1 MNDFSETN
9 YRYQPGGSLPV
20 DATTYVRRQAD
31 TELYEAL
38 KAGEFCYVL
47 NCRQMGKSSLRVQV
61 MQQLQQEGF
70 ACAAIDLSAIGT
82 TGVTPEQW
90 YLGMINRI
98 VRPLRLQRQFNI
110 NEWWTEH
117 GLLSE
122 VQRFAMFI
130 EEVLLELVPQ
140 NIAIFIDE
148 IDSVLSLPFSLD
160 DFFALIRECYNR
172 RTDNAA
178 YQRLTFTLLG
188 VTTPADLM
196 RDRQRTPFNIG
207 RSINLSGF
215 KLAEAEPLARG
226 LAAKSEQLQ
235 KLMQAVLDWTGGQP
249 FMTQRLCN
257 LVALADS
264 VPEVGQEAVW
274 VGELVQNKII
284 DNWESQDEQQ
294 HLRTIR
300 DRMLRSGQKA
310 GRLLGL
316 YQQILQQGEVAG
328 DDGADQVDLRLTSLV
343 VRQDDKL
350 RVYNPIYRAV
360 FNQVWLDQALAE
372 LRPYGVAIA
381 DWLGS
386 GEVDESRL
394 LRGQALQDARAWA
407 EGKSLGDDDRRF
419 LDASQELEKRDI
431 QRQLDVEA
439 EAKDVLAKANEKANR
454 LLQIGSW
461 GLGLMIAL
469 TIGTAFYTD
478 KKVKDFIAT
487 EKIQRIKVYA
497 AGAEADNLNGKAL
510 FGLIKGIEAGR
521 NLKEDLSDINKTEIN
536 KELPIIT
543 QQVIAALAITY
554 VIFEHNIFE
563 SGQLNSLSVDFSS
576 DGKTIASAGNDGTIN
591 LWSLYDQ
598 QEKKIKSKQGKLFSI
613 KFSPDGKTIASAG
626 NDGTIKLWDLNGDLQ
641 SQIKSHQDF
650 IYSIKF
656 STDGKTIISGGSDGV
671 INLWNRNSSK
681 ATTIKSRQQYV
692 NSLAISPDGK
702 TIISGGSDGT
712 INWWDFSGTLIRT
725 IKSGQPTINDITF
738 SPDGTT
744 IASGGSDGTI
754 NLWNPLGTIVET
766 IKSGQPIINSINFA
780 FDGKTIISGGS
791 DGTIKLWDTGG
802 TLIEDLN
809 SGQSVV
815 NSIAV
820 SPDGKTIASSGNDTN
835 IKLWKL
841 DNISYPLINSDQGN
855 VNAVDFSP
863 DGKTIASGGDDGNI
877 KTWYRNGEMIQTINS
892 NQRVVRSVKFSP
904 DGKIIASGGFDGNLN
919 LWDLSGNL
927 IETIESGQR
936 IIRNI
941 KFSPDGKTIASGS
954 SDGTV
959 KIWSLNGKLIN
970 VIKSDQNAVK
980 NFDFSPDGT
989 IIVSTG
995 ADGNLKLWD
1004 LSGTSI
1010 GTIETG
1016 QNIVRDIDFSPN
1028 GKIIASGG
1036 SDGTIKLWSHNG
1048 KLEKTIHSGHI
1059 NVSGVSFSPDKET
1072 IASSG
1077 HDGTVKLWKLDGTPI
1092 LKIKIDKYL
1101 TSSVKFSSDG
1111 KSFVVGASDGSIK
1124 ILAWNLDELLPVA
1137 CRWAGNYLLIIKEND
1152 RLCNTYK

>member
-1 MNDFSETN
+1 MNDFSGTN

-31 TELYEAL
+31 TDLYEAL

-61 MQQLQQEGF
+61 MQRLQEEGF
-70 ACAAIDLSAIGT
+70 ACVAIDLSAIGA
-82 TGVTPEQW
+82 TGVTQEQW

-172 RTDNAA
+172 RSDNAA

-215 KLAEAEPLARG
+215 KLAEVEPLIQG
-226 LAAKSEQLQ
+226 LVAKSGQPQ
-235 KLMQAVLDWTGGQP
+235 SLMQAVLDWTGGQP

-257 LVALADS
+257 LVALAES
-264 VPEVGQEAVW
+264 APAVGQEAVW
-274 VGELVQNKII
+274 VGELVESKII

-300 DRMLRSGQKA
+300 DRILRSGQKA

-316 YQQILQQGEVAG
+316 YQQILQRGEVVG

-360 FNQVWLDQALAE
+360 FNQEWLDRALAE

-386 GEVDESRL
+386 GEMDESRL
-394 LRGQALQDARAWA
+394 LRGQALQDARGWA
-407 EGKSLGDDDRRF
+407 EGQSLGDDDRRF

-431 QRQLDVEA
+431 QRRLDVEA
-439 EAKDVLAKANEKANR
+439 EAREVLAVANRKANR
-454 LLQIGSW
+454 LLQIGAW
-461 GLGLMIAL
+461 GLGLMISV

-478 KKVKDFIAT
+478 KKIKDFIAT

-510 FGLIKGIEAGR
+510 FGLIKGIEAGQK
-521 NLKEDLSDINKTEIN
+521 LQQDLLHISKTDSN
-536 KELPIIT
+536 KELPVVT

-554 VIFEHNIFE
+554 VIFEYNILE
-563 SGQLNSLSVDFSS
+563 SDQMNSRSIEFSP
-576 DGKTIASAGNDGTIN
+576 DGKIIASTGNDGTIN
-591 LWSLYDQ
+591 LWSLYNQ
-598 QEKKIKSKQGKLFSI
+598 KKNVINSQQGKLFSI
-613 KFSPDGKTIASAG
+613 NFSPDGKIIASAG
-626 NDGTIKLWDLNGDLQ
+626 NDGTIKLWDLNGNLQ
-641 SQIKSHQDF
+641 GHVKSHKDY

-656 STDGKTIISGGSDGV
+656 SRDGKTIISGGSDG
-671 INLWNRNSSK
+671 IIRLWNRKSAKTTMINSL
-681 ATTIKSRQQYV
+681 QQYV
-692 NSLAISPDGK
+692 NCIAISPDDK
-702 TIISGGSDGT
+702 
-712 INWWDFSGTLIRT
+712 
-725 IKSGQPTINDITF
+725 
-738 SPDGTT
+738 T

-754 NLWNPLGTIVET
+754 RLWDFSGMPIRTVKSGQPTVNSLVFSPDGKTIASGGSDGTIRLLNSLGTIVET
-766 IKSGQPIINSINFA
+766 IKSGQPVVNSINFT

-809 SGQSVV
+809 SGQVV
-815 NSIAV
+815 INSIAV
-820 SPDGKTIASSGNDTN
+820 SPDNATIASSGNDTN
-835 IKLWKL
+835 IKLWRL
-841 DNISYPLINSDQGN
+841 DNISYPVIKSDQGI
-855 VNAVDFSP
+855 VNTSDFSPDGRMIASGGDDGNIKIWHRDGKMIRKISSGQRVVRTVGFSPDGKIIASGGVDSTIKLWGIDGNLITTINSSQRVVQSVNFSP
-863 DGKTIASGGDDGNI
+863 DGKTIASGGSDGTL
-877 KTWYRNGEMIQTINS
+877 KLW
-892 NQRVVRSVKFSP
+892 
-904 DGKIIASGGFDGNLN
+904 NLN
-919 LWDLSGNL
+919 GKF
-927 IETIESGQR
+927 IKV
-936 IIRNI
+936 IRSDQNVV
-941 KFSPDGKTIASGS
+941 KSFDFSSDGKTIASTGTDGTFKLWDLNGNLIGVIES
-954 SDGTV
+954 GQHIVRNVDFSPDGNKIVSGGSDGTL
-959 KIWSLNGKLIN
+959 KLWSLNGKL
-970 VIKSDQNAVK
+970 
-980 NFDFSPDGT
+980 
-989 IIVSTG
+989 
-995 ADGNLKLWD
+995 
-1004 LSGTSI
+1004 
-1010 GTIETG
+1010 E
-1016 QNIVRDIDFSPN
+1016 R
-1028 GKIIASGG
+1028 
-1036 SDGTIKLWSHNG
+1036 
-1048 KLEKTIHSGHI
+1048 TIHTGHI
-1059 NVSGVSFSPDKET
+1059 NVSDVSFSSDGKT
-1072 IASSG
+1072 IASAG
-1077 HDGTVKLWKLDGTPI
+1077 NDGKVKLWKLDGTMI
-1092 LKIKIDKYL
+1092 LEIKIDKYF
-1101 TSSVKFSSDG
+1101 TSSVSFSSDG
-1111 KSFVVGASDGSIK
+1111 KNFVVGASDGTVK
-1124 ILAWNLDELLPVA
+1124 ILVWNIEELLPLA
-1137 CRWAGNYLLIIKEND
+1137 CKWVHSYLQTTND
-1152 RLCNTYK
+1152 SYRLCTPN